1 MQNCSEK
8 FLFESD
14 KTAGNRMDGGEDVE
28 GEEVE
33 KSSPFLRM
41 KSKVRKKMDDLADD
55 ISREIKD
62 ELSDSKHIRKA
73 ENVANDLVDPDT
85 LDKLKEI
92 ILEQPEIEP
101 GCDFKLW
108 YHIIHKS
115 ISYVL
120 LKIADIITDFAAAY
134 QHFKR
139 QDLRYGALTLFFVYL
154 PGLVISL
161 GFVYWGFSAVR
172 ASKNGEEEP
181 GRKPVT
187 CKRFWRYIG
196 VLFIFPLLYPIIQ
209 VLL

>member
-115 ISYVL
+115 ISYIL

-134 QHFKR
+134 
-139 QDLRYGALTLFFVYL
+139 
-154 PGLVISL
+154 
-161 GFVYWGFSAVR
+161 
-172 ASKNGEEEP
+172 
-181 GRKPVT
+181 
-187 CKRFWRYIG
+187 
-196 VLFIFPLLYPIIQ
+196 
-209 VLL
+209 